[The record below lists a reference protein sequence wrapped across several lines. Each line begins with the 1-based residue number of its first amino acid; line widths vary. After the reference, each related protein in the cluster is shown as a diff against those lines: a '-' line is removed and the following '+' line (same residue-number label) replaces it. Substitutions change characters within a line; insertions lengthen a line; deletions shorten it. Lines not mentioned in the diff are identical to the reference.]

1 MFSVCTLL
9 DGMVRM
15 APSRARHACRKEGLR
30 PSVRLMRRHWRQ
42 HLQRCV
48 FLQETLQIQAQA
60 RSQALLGARLR
71 GGMDRDLGGD
81 GWEGDDFGGG
91 NSGAQ
96 ALHLVPVR
104 FKTKRC

>member
-71 GGMDRDLGGD
+71 AAWTGTSAAMAGKVMILAV
-81 GWEGDDFGGG
+81 ET
-91 NSGAQ
+91 A
-96 ALHLVPVR
+96 VR
-104 FKTKRC
+104 RHCI